1 MPTEEIFTSP
11 YRNGT
16 NGVVYSSLPLNYNG
30 NLIDGFKM
38 EFKDGRIIDFDAKM
52 GNRHG
57 KFPQ

>member
-30 NLIDGFKM
+30 NLIDEFKM
-38 EFKDGRIIDFDAKM
+38 EFKDGRIIDLMQKWVKRF
-52 GNRHG
+52 
-57 KFPQ
+57 